1 MIACGRPYLQRIKS
15 DKQRRHRLGATV
27 HRMGL
32 VPFFAP
38 GTASAEK
45 VPLWSCLQALPCAT
59 HDELSVPRANAPPQS
74 GRSYAP
80 AAVSRAEQP
89 ILTKLTIIDFGKT
102 YEGFCEEVGRF
113 GAFLVFS
120 RPQKPLKT
128 VLLGSALSL
137 SMPVFSQWRRR
148 LEKFL
153 RCNRKRFFYVKT
165 QTQMLCFVVL
175 TSYFCSKQLS
185 TLDK

>member
-1 MIACGRPYLQRIKS
+1 MVTHTFIVAACCNLN
-15 DKQRRHRLGATV
+15 H
-27 HRMGL
+27 
-32 VPFFAP
+32 
-38 GTASAEK
+38 
-45 VPLWSCLQALPCAT
+45 
-59 HDELSVPRANAPPQS
+59 LS
-74 GRSYAP
+74 G
-80 AAVSRAEQP
+80 
-89 ILTKLTIIDFGKT
+89 IW
-102 YEGFCEEVGRF
+102 EGFCEEVGRF
-113 GAFLVFS
+113 GAFLVWC

-185 TLDK
+185 TLDKWKRQITSFSKQSFKPKNMPLAPEAEVEQKLSLVITVENVIEFRFFFTYSTEKWP

>member
-1 MIACGRPYLQRIKS
+1 MTPRPHSLTVTMMEGILYDREGVAADDLDDLACIAIRCWNSL
-15 DKQRRHRLGATV
+15 DAV
-27 HRMGL
+27 
-32 VPFFAP
+32 
-38 GTASAEK
+38 TASIREK
-45 VPLWSCLQALPCAT
+45 
-59 HDELSVPRANAPPQS
+59 
-74 GRSYAP
+74 GRYDRSMCGYKG
-80 AAVSRAEQP
+80 
-89 ILTKLTIIDFGKT
+89 L
-102 YEGFCEEVGRF
+102 EEVGRF

-137 SMPVFSQWRRR
+137 SMPVFSQWRHCR

-175 TSYFCSKQLS
+175 DTKR
-185 TLDK
+185 

>member
-1 MIACGRPYLQRIKS
+1 MSTPQAVDVENVNYYTKSFLLMCKSCTWDSNVLRTEMNPDGLESTPLVDRMPNSVKSNETAFICGHPNDPIPKLRCSLDRPDWVLNAFCNF
-15 DKQRRHRLGATV
+15 D
-27 HRMGL
+27 
-32 VPFFAP
+32 
-38 GTASAEK
+38 
-45 VPLWSCLQALPCAT
+45 
-59 HDELSVPRANAPPQS
+59 LS
-74 GRSYAP
+74 Y
-80 AAVSRAEQP
+80 
-89 ILTKLTIIDFGKT
+89 IMHW
-102 YEGFCEEVGRF
+102 EGFCEEVGRF

-165 QTQMLCFVVL
+165 QTQIMFRCFDIVFL
-175 TSYFCSKQLS
+175 
-185 TLDK
+185 